1 MNATSSGQS
10 ERARFEQA
18 LREFTELSP
27 AEKQSILRSLGILSA
42 DGLLTTRFGG
52 DGELDVEA
60 VEAHEKQV
68 QAAFAAARR
77 GRYVRW

>member
-1 MNATSSGQS
+1 MNTATTRQN

-27 AEKQSILRSLGILSA
+27 AEKQNILRSLGILSA
-42 DGLLTTRFGG
+42 DGRLTTRFGG
-52 DGELDVEA
+52 DGDLDVEA

-68 QAAFAAARR
+68 EAAFAANR
-77 GRYVRW
+77 

>member
-1 MNATSSGQS
+1 MNTATTGQN

-27 AEKQSILRSLGILSA
+27 AEKQNILRSLGILSA
-42 DGLLTTRFGG
+42 DGRLTTRFGG
-52 DGELDVEA
+52 DGDLDVEA

-68 QAAFAAARR
+68 EAAFAANR
-77 GRYVRW
+77 